1 MAPALWRI
9 QRMTKYTRYFGAP
22 LALGATLLT
31 AACAKSADNAAL
43 ATDTAA
49 VNRDLN
55 LARADSAQPALNDVP
70 ATATPT
76 PAATPAPAP
85 RPTTTS
91 SRTTTTPRA
100 TTTTTKTTTTTPKPN
115 TTASGNTVTSG
126 TSGSGAAGGGAS
138 GTLASGTTI
147 DLTSDSR
154 LCTNTQKVGDHFT
167 ATVSHAVTSAN
178 GISIP
183 AGARASGSIVA
194 LKRSENA
201 NDNIIVQVSIN
212 SISYNGHSFP
222 VDAAT
227 DFTKVEKVRNEPKA
241 KDAQKVAV
249 GAAAGA
255 ILGQVLG
262 KNTKGTVIGAAAGAA
277 AGAGVAAGT
286 ANYEGCVPDGG
297 QITIKLNSP
306 LNIRA

>member
-1 MAPALWRI
+1 
-9 QRMTKYTRYFGAP
+9 MTKYTRYFGAP

-70 ATATPT
+70 ATTT
-76 PAATPAPAP
+76 PAPTTSAPAPAP
-85 RPTTTS
+85 RPTTS
-91 SRTTTTPRA
+91 APRTTQRTS
-100 TTTTTKTTTTTPKPN
+100 TTTTKTTTSTTTTPRPA
-115 TTASGNTVTSG
+115 TTASGNTVSTGS
-126 TSGSGAAGGGAS
+126 SGASGAGAS

-147 DLTSDSR
+147 DLTSDAR
-154 LCTNTQKVGDHFT
+154 MCTNTQKVGDRFT
-167 ATVSHAVTSAN
+167 ATVSHAVTTSN

-183 AGARASGSIVA
+183 SGARASGSIVA

-201 NDNIIVQVSIN
+201 NDNIIFQVSIN
-212 SISYNGHSFP
+212 SISYNGHTFP

-249 GAAAGA
+249 GAAVGG
-255 ILGQVLG
+255 ILGQVIG